1 MSKEEDGREYDPMED
16 IKRKEAE
23 LDQVNLAYDNSY
35 KVLTGEIDFHTL
47 LEDSFKDGD
56 SALMAFDPD
65 SGPLQTELE
74 GMIAWYIESEEYER
88 CAMLRDILEEK
99 FPSLLTNQNK

>member
-1 MSKEEDGREYDPMED
+1 
-16 IKRKEAE
+16 
-23 LDQVNLAYDNSY
+23 
-35 KVLTGEIDFHTL
+35 
-47 LEDSFKDGD
+47 
-56 SALMAFDPD
+56 MAFDPD

-99 FPSLLTNQNK
+99 FPSLLINQTK